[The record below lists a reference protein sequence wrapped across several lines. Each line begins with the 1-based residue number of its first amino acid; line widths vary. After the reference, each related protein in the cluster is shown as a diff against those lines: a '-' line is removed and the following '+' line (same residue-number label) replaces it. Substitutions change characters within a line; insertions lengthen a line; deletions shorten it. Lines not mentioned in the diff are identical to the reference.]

1 MCVTVCVCVAALN
14 RLQLAAFSSSS
25 SYFKLWPVFSSALM
39 NLHHRKWLNAGVRR
53 VAGEEEE
60 ERGKSRLEKPRQ

>member
-1 MCVTVCVCVAALN
+1 MCVAALN

-60 ERGKSRLEKPRQ
+60 EEERGKSRLEKPRQ